1 MLCVVK
7 FIIVFLSV
15 IFLTLIGYATQ
26 SVIADHTIP
35 GDGIYKDFGDVNL
48 ITTAKDSKYQINLQ
62 VILRTNDG
70 QLINVTESTANA
82 AYIPHQITDH
92 VFDTLMGEKEIVT
105 INNIKYPTKAD
116 KNDPLKTP
124 ILTPSISPE

>member
-15 IFLTLIGYATQ
+15 IFLTLIGYTTQ

-62 VILRTNDG
+62 LILRTNDG

-82 AYIPHQITDH
+82 AYIPHQITAVSYTH
-92 VFDTLMGEKEIVT
+92 LTLPT
-105 INNIKYPTKAD
+105 IC
-116 KNDPLKTP
+116 
-124 ILTPSISPE
+124 SV